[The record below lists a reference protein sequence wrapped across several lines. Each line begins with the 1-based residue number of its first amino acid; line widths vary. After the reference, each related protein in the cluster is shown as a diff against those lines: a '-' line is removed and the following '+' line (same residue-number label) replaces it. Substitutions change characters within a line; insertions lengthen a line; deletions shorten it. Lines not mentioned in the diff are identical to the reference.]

1 MKYRIGFV
9 GAGNMAEALISAILK
24 NKMAKSIIA
33 SDISSKRLQYMKKR
47 FGIRTTEDNQEVI
60 SNSDIVILAVKPQVI
75 DNVMEDIKETDK
87 LIVSIAAGVT
97 IKALESKL
105 RKARVIRVMPNTPC
119 LIGEMAAG
127 FSRGSRAKDSDI
139 LAVEDILNSAGK
151 AFYVNE
157 ESLDA
162 VTALSGSGP
171 AFIAQLLDWMIE
183 AAKKQGLKEDIA
195 RELAYQTVIGTGR
208 LLKEK
213 GLSPKELID
222 MVSSPGG
229 TTVAGRNIL
238 ENSDVKDVLAKMIEA
253 AAKRSRELGK
263 R

>member
-1 MKYRIGFV
+1 MKYRIGFI
-9 GAGNMAEALISAILK
+9 GAGNMAEALISAIVK

-33 SDISSKRLQYMKKR
+33 SDISEKRLQYLKKK
-47 FGIRTTEDNQEVI
+47 FGIKTTSDNKKVVEG
-60 SNSDIVILAVKPQVI
+60 SDIIILAVKPQVI
-75 DNVMEDIKETDK
+75 DKVMEDIKETDK
-87 LIVSIAAGVT
+87 LIVSIAAGIT
-97 IKALESKL
+97 IKALESRL
-105 RKARVIRVMPNTPC
+105 RKARIIRVMPNTPC
-119 LIGEMAAG
+119 LVGEMAAG
-127 FSRGSRAKDSDI
+127 FSRGSMAKDGDV
-139 LAVEDILNSAGK
+139 LAVDEILNSAGK

-195 RELAYQTVIGTGR
+195 RELAYQTAIGTGK

-238 ENSDVKDVLAKMIEA
+238 ENSDVKDILAKMIEA
-253 AAKRSRELGK
+253 AAKRSRELG
-263 R
+263 RR